1 MRYNN
6 SNTKVMKNIRSITK
20 KNLSGLIQ
28 SLLKLLP
35 ILILTLAITSCS
47 SIKVAADYDKEANFV
62 NYKTFAFFKTG
73 IDKAEISDI
82 DKRRILRAVESELL
96 AQGYTKSE
104 NPDLLVSIFTK
115 SQQRVDV
122 YNNNWGMGAWG
133 WGGYGP
139 WGMGGPGGWGMN
151 QQPMVST
158 QSEGTLFIDLIDA
171 NKKELVWQGMG
182 TGYLPRNIE
191 KKDARIKEFVS
202 KVMEK
207 FPPEVKK

>member
-1 MRYNN
+1 
-6 SNTKVMKNIRSITK
+6 MKKTRHIEEHLKSVDELNRRV
-20 KNLSGLIQ
+20 
-28 SLLKLLP
+28 LKLLP
-35 ILILTLAITSCS
+35 ILLLTLAISSCS
-47 SIKVAADYDKEANFV
+47 SIKVAADYDKEANFA

-96 AQGYTKSE
+96 TQGYTKSE

-191 KKDARIKEFVS
+191 KKDVRIKEFVS